1 MNEQYK
7 AAFVRASITGSLTGA
22 TTFLSTW
29 ATTSNAKTIF
39 IAGAT
44 AFLTPFVARFGGEGR
59 IDTQRVQRSG
69 GGDSVPGPALAPTA
83 S

>member
-1 MNEQYK
+1 MNEPYK
-7 AAFVRASITGSLTGA
+7 AALVRALVTGGLTSA
-22 TTFLSTW
+22 TTSLSTW

-39 IAGAT
+39 IAAAT

-59 IDTQRVQRSG
+59 IDTQRAQRAG
-69 GGDSVPGPALAPTA
+69 GGDSVPGAALAPTA